1 MAKQKIKTVL
11 DYFICKFPEK
21 KLNEELKSFTEI
33 KANSFKNSYI
43 DNILLENV
51 KIIEESAFENCKEL
65 KLAIWRDKNV
75 QVNHLLTTDN
85 LNTYLFEV
93 KDASNKNKKTKE
105 ENKVS
110 NLPTIIIQHSAFKSC
125 EKLETIIFPN
135 NPCVIE
141 KDAFAQC
148 KTLRT
153 VVLPGGDTEI
163 AGDPFIGC
171 NNLTI
176 VCKKDDYNLQA
187 YARAHSIRIVEID

>member
-75 QVNHLLTTDN
+75 QVNHLLTTEN
-85 LNTYLFEV
+85 I
-93 KDASNKNKKTKE
+93 KKYSFQINSSDEGDTQ
-105 ENKVS
+105 
-110 NLPTIIIQHSAFKSC
+110 LPTIHIQHSAFKGC
-125 EKLETIIFPN
+125 DKLETVILPN
-135 NPCVIE
+135 NPCIIE

-148 KTLRT
+148 RALRT
-153 VVLPGGDTEI
+153 VVLPSGDTELFD
-163 AGDPFIGC
+163 DPFIGC
-171 NNLTI
+171 KNLTI
-176 VCKKDDYNLQA
+176 VCAKNDYKLQA